1 METRNRIIASL
12 SALYLIAAAITPSNH
27 ENGISTDSE
36 RSSKERVQKPRQP
49 EDSVS
54 KPEVF
59 AGTILKS
66 GIDFLLRD
74 SSGEVYLLDAR
85 EDAELFEGEY
95 VRITGIR
102 EADAK
107 ILRANAVEEL
117 TT

>member
-1 METRNRIIASL
+1 METRYRIVASL
-12 SALYLIAAAITPSNH
+12 SALYLLVAAITPNNH
-27 ENGISTDSE
+27 ESGISTN
-36 RSSKERVQKPRQP
+36 SKKPSKQRVQEPQQP

-66 GIDFLLRD
+66 GIDFLLKD
-74 SSGEVYLLDAR
+74 SSGDVYLLDAR
-85 EDAELFEGEY
+85 ENEELFEGEY
-95 VRITGIR
+95 VKITGIR